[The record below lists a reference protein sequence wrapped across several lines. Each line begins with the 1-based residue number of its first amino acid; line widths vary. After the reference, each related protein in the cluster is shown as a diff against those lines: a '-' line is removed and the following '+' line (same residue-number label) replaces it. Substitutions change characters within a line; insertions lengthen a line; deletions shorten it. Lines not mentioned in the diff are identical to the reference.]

1 VEIDYQMM
9 RGFFL
14 PAGTSPGEASFYL
27 DLLQRIR
34 ELPEWKAFIEAGAF
48 EDRFLT
54 GPAFGEWLEQ
64 ADTRHRSLMRDAQL
78 LR

>member
-9 RGFFL
+9 RGVFL
-14 PAGTSPGEASFYL
+14 PAGTSPEQATFYA
-27 DLLQRIR
+27 DLLQRVR

-54 GPAFGEWLEQ
+54 GPAFGEWLEL
-64 ADTRHRSLMRDAQL
+64 AEARHRSWMRDAQL